1 MTLDNFYFIICAV
14 IKMYEVIFYKDRNG
28 RQPVKEYL
36 DDLLS
41 KSDKTGRIKANK
53 ILQYI
58 DALTKHGTA
67 IGESQVKHIDGKIF
81 ELRPIDDRIMFAA
94 LIEGRFLL
102 LSHFVKK
109 TQKTPQREIEL
120 AKRRLKDFEER
131 EKDGR

>member
-1 MTLDNFYFIICAV
+1 M
-14 IKMYEVIFYKDRNG
+14 IFYKDRNG

-41 KSDKTGRIKANK
+41 KTDKTGRIKSNK

-58 DALTKHGTA
+58 DALTEHGTT
-67 IGESQVKHIDGKIF
+67 IGEPQVKHIDGKIF